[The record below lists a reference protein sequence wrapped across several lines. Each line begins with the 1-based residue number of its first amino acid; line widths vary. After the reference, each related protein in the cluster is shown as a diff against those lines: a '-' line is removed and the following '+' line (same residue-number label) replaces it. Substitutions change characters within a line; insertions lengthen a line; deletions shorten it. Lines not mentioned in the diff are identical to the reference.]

1 MRKDGVISKEEI
13 EKLLLRYE
21 IGKKPLARL
30 LGWGETTIL
39 RYTEGDIPTREY
51 SDRLCRL
58 YHNPDEFEQLLF
70 DNQEKISG
78 VAYRKSMGAVERLIH
93 NRGVQKTVDFI
104 QLSSGSP
111 VPQDLMQYYLYYAQ
125 GFSLAL
131 YGIPLFEEEF
141 LVQETFQPY
150 PGIFIRPRPVQAGCE
165 KGLWI
170 TPQQKLLLQ
179 KIAEAFPWYGIRLY
193 ESMYAAERREL
204 KISRDKQ
211 NRKII
216 KKENLKRYFEAAL
229 EQYGIQHADS
239 VERYLYH
246 NFVRQCPAFDI

>member
-39 RYTEGDIPTREY
+39 RYTEGDLPSREY

-93 NRGVQKTVDFI
+93 NREVQKTVDFI

-111 VPQDLMQYYLYYAQ
+111 VPQDLIQYYLYYAQ

-150 PGIFIRPRPVQAGCE
+150 PGIFIHPRPVQGGWE

-170 TPQQKLLLQ
+170 TLQQKLLLQ
-179 KIAEAFPWYGIRLY
+179 KIAEVFPWYGIRLY
-193 ESMYAAERREL
+193 ESMYAMERREL

-229 EQYGIQHADS
+229 EQYGIQYADS